1 MHQLICYKKMPIW
14 TQESIPSGFKKQ
26 HNTKVG
32 TWAKLVILE
41 GQLHFA
47 FVSEQGEVLSEHC
60 FTAVEPAPMIE
71 PQVWHKIVSASSD
84 VRCQLEF
91 YCQPMDYFSKK
102 YQLSSIHSEVIAA
115 LPYLAGG
122 QALDVGCGT
131 GRNSLFLS
139 QNGFD
144 VEAWDVNENSIA
156 KLDEIIATEQI
167 ENIFSQRRDLNLN
180 PQIDRDYNF
189 ICCTVVMMF
198 LQPQT
203 IAQLVNN
210 MQAATLPQGFNLI
223 VCAMNSEDYPAQQDF
238 PFTFQA
244 GELLAYY
251 RDWNILKYNED
262 VGHLHR
268 VDAHGQPIAQRFATL
283 LAQKPAQR

>member
-1 MHQLICYKKMPIW
+1 MHQLICYKHMPIW

-26 HNTKVG
+26 HNTQIG

-41 GQLHFA
+41 GQLDFA
-47 FVSEQGEVLSEHC
+47 FLTEQGDVLSAHR
-60 FTAVEPAPMIE
+60 FSAAEPAPMIE
-71 PQVWHKIVSASSD
+71 PQVWHQIVSASSD
-84 VRCQLEF
+84 LRCQLQF
-91 YCQPMDYFSKK
+91 YCQPSDYFSKK
-102 YQLSSIHSEVIAA
+102 YQLSSTHSEMIAA

-144 VEAWDVNENSIA
+144 VEAWDVNANSIA
-156 KLDEIIATEQI
+156 KLNEIIAAEQI
-167 ENIFSQRRDLNLN
+167 ENIFTQTRDLNQN
-180 PQIDRDYNF
+180 PSIERDYDF

-203 IAQLVNN
+203 IATLLNN
-210 MQAATLPQGFNLI
+210 MQSATLAQGFNLI
-223 VCAMNSEDYPAQQDF
+223 VCAMNTEDYPAQQDF
-238 PFTFQA
+238 PFAFQT
-244 GELLAYY
+244 GELKHYY

-268 VDAHGQPIAQRFATL
+268 LDVNGQPIAQRFATL
-283 LAQKPAQR
+283 LAQKPAN